1 MKDSFFRVVFTYDYM
16 ESPNGKPSY
25 TRTGVGQ
32 LFFQSLLMPTLSV
45 IYKTIHARRNSLP
58 ASAEKFLVVGREL
71 LGKGDLKGGEEF
83 IILDDEIEEAV

>member
-25 TRTGVGQ
+25 VRTGIGQ
-32 LFFQSLLMPTLSV
+32 LFFQALVMPSLSV
-45 IYKTIHARRNSLP
+45 IYKTIHSKRNSLP

-71 LGKGDLKGGEEF
+71 LSKGDLTGREDF
-83 IILDDEIEEAV
+83 IILDDEHEEEA

>member
-16 ESPNGKPSY
+16 EAPNGKPSY

-32 LFFQSLLMPTLSV
+32 LFFQALVMPSLSV
-45 IYKTIHARRNSLP
+45 IYKTIHARRNTLP

-71 LGKGDLKGGEEF
+71 LAKGDLRGGEDF
-83 IILDDEIEEAV
+83 IVLDDEQEEDI